1 MSCRMRTFAASN
13 IYNSVYISLSNLTPH
28 LPGKPIDR
36 NISMKAA
43 PEDASVLL
51 DSFWLARGV
60 TAVDQRRRLVEVG
73 LAEEPDLLA
82 PPPSSTATLPG
93 ASSAWFLDG
102 GEGSVA
108 EDVTRISHRLLAL
121 QRLLGERDDIDVVR
135 MVEREPKLLTTD
147 VAIIT
152 QRLVTLVT
160 AEGAIGLDVV
170 KIVEAQP
177 GLLLES
183 GGELSS
189 SGEESSAQ
197 MQLAWAHG
205 LLGDNDVQFATR
217 LQELVQYKSLHGDV
231 HVGFRDG
238 DDPNLVR
245 WASKQRE
252 EHARG
257 LLAQSRDDQLTELG
271 FEFDSERAEWL
282 RWFNQLGAFK
292 AAEGHCNPMPLAA
305 GSDFL
310 LLNWCAVQRIGKR
323 SRVMPHDREEM
334 LDNLGF
340 DWSGADAL
348 S

>member
-1 MSCRMRTFAASN
+1 MRTFTASTQL
-13 IYNSVYISLSNLTPH
+13 IPSIAVHISLSNFTPQRCNH
-28 LPGKPIDR
+28 NSR
-36 NISMKAA
+36 NISKRAT
-43 PEDASVLL
+43 PEDASALL

-60 TAVDQRRRLVEVG
+60 TALDQRRRLIDVG
-73 LAEEPDLLA
+73 LAEEPNLLS

-108 EDVTRISHRLLAL
+108 EDVARISHRLLAL
-121 QRLLGERDDIDVVR
+121 QRLLGERADIDVVR
-135 MVEREPKLLTTD
+135 MVEREPELLTTD
-147 VAIIT
+147 LAIIT

-160 AEGAIGLDVV
+160 AEGAVGLDVV
-170 KIVEAQP
+170 KLVEAQP

-183 GGELSS
+183 GGELSG

-205 LLGDNDVQFATR
+205 LLGDNDVQFAKR
-217 LQELVQYKSLHGDV
+217 LEELMQYKAVHGDV

-252 EHARG
+252 EYGRG
-257 LLAQSRDDQLTELG
+257 LLPQNRNDQLTELG

-282 RWFNQLGAFK
+282 RWFNQLAAFK
-292 AAEGHCNPMPLAA
+292 AVEGHCNPMPLAA

-323 SRVMPHDREEM
+323 SRVMAADREEM
-334 LDNLGF
+334 LDSLGF
-340 DWSGADAL
+340 DWTGADAL